1 MKLAIITLLLSCAA
15 LAQSNAQKPLSGQD
29 QELIANSKTVLEAQK
44 TKDANAL
51 KSMLAPDFQRIT
63 STGDLQKAADFV
75 DDTKESKLRSYMMY
89 QPEVLTVSDTAEI
102 ITFNAVIDMPE
113 GDDYLA
119 PRYQRLSD
127 LWVKQGDQ
135 WRLKFEQ
142 VSAIRH
148 ID

>member
-1 MKLAIITLLLSCAA
+1 MKLAILTLLLSCAA
-15 LAQSNAQKPLSGQD
+15 LAQSAPKPLSAQD
-29 QELIANSKTVLEAQK
+29 QELIANSKAVLEAQK

-75 DDTKESKLRSYMMY
+75 DDAKESKLRSYLMY

-102 ITFNAVIDMPE
+102 ITFNAVVDMPE